1 MARPDRGGVVSAL
14 LDVGVI
20 DAAVDLLATGG
31 WVQGRRET
39 SDGRHCAHGAVLAT
53 ACTPGDAFM
62 WQVVMRHT
70 GLTAQWNDTP
80 GRTATEVSERLATL
94 RDVTADDMIEVFGPN
109 WIAVRDLV
117 RRAAKLTED
126 EAAALA
132 EATDTAATVD
142 ARDIANWAASDGAN
156 WAALNAAN
164 WTALNAAN
172 SAAWDATW
180 GAHGDVAGDASA
192 AAGDAA
198 RAVAVRDRMLSTPEG
213 ARHYATL
220 TGPWA
225 SVIGPAHPDDTPGVS
240 NG

>member
-1 MARPDRGGVVSAL
+1 M
-14 LDVGVI
+14 
-20 DAAVDLLATGG
+20 
-31 WVQGRRET
+31 
-39 SDGRHCAHGAVLAT
+39 
-53 ACTPGDAFM
+53 
-62 WQVVMRHT
+62 
-70 GLTAQWNDTP
+70 
-80 GRTATEVSERLATL
+80 
-94 RDVTADDMIEVFGPN
+94 
-109 WIAVRDLV
+109 
-117 RRAAKLTED
+117 
-126 EAAALA
+126 
-132 EATDTAATVD
+132 D
-142 ARDIANWAASDGAN
+142 ARDIANWAASDVTN

-164 WTALNAAN
+164 PQELNAAN